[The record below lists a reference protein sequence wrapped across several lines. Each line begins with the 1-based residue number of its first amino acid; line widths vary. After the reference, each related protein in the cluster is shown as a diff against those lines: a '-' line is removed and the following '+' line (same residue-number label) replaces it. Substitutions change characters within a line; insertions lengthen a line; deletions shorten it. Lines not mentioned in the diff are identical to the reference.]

1 MPDEINPMQDM
12 GLTHDKQLICEPQ
25 GFLIRNDCAR
35 MLCGHFI
42 PKGERLYDLI
52 DRYDNITS
60 YVLNRTDIGH
70 SGDAIRMVA
79 PFLVAFGVSDYQAE
93 KFFSENMK
101 LMADAPHVVG
111 YFRDILPSFYDS
123 CMYDHAADALC
134 SLTGLA
140 RESVGCTQ
148 LELDNAASDMSW
160 DERSMLR
167 KIAAELADLPIPTT
181 RYKLNV
187 PMALS
192 KDEVDMVKAL
202 DDVFVRR
209 LQGTS
214 AYDMISEM
222 PAVGANEKAYALLDI
237 RKTTQIDMDGTAYI
251 GGETIDYQALD
262 LVKDGGGLA
271 IAYNGSEF
279 AVHGANVSVI
289 SESSLAGAVLV
300 EQFYD
305 TGIEGVY
312 DLIDH
317 WNRDDLKAYT
327 RYPDPGLMEAMLKEP
342 ELPMVRRITKDNVT
356 EVASESSACR
366 KAIMSSLG
374 NS

>member
-167 KIAAELADLPIPTT
+167 KIAAELADMPIPTT

-271 IAYNGSEF
+271 VAYNGSEF

>member
-271 IAYNGSEF
+271 VAYNGSEF

-342 ELPMVRRITKDNVT
+342 ELPMVRRITKNNVT

>member
-167 KIAAELADLPIPTT
+167 KIAAELADMPIPTT

>member
-111 YFRDILPSFYDS
+111 YFRDVLPSFYDS

-271 IAYNGSEF
+271 VAYNGSEF

-289 SESSLAGAVLV
+289 SESSLAGAVRV

-312 DLIDH
+312 DLVDH
-317 WNRDDLKAYT
+317 WSRDGLKNYT
-327 RYPDPGLMEAMLKEP
+327 KYPDPGLMDAMLREP
-342 ELPMVRRITKDNVT
+342 DLPIVRRITQDNVS
-356 EVASESSACR
+356 EIASESSACR
-366 KAIMSSLG
+366 KAIMSSFG
-374 NS
+374 NQ

>member
-25 GFLIRNDCAR
+25 GFLVRNDCAR

-42 PKGERLYDLI
+42 PRGERLYDLI

-60 YVLNRTDIGH
+60 YVLNRTDVGH
-70 SGDAIRMVA
+70 SADAIRMVA
-79 PFLVAFGVSDYQAE
+79 PFLVAFGASDYQAE
-93 KFFSENMK
+93 KFYSENMK
-101 LMADAPHVVG
+101 LMADAPQVVS
-111 YFRDILPSFYDS
+111 YFRDVLPSFYDS
-123 CMYDHAADALC
+123 CMYSHAADALC

-148 LELDNAASDMSW
+148 LELDSAASDMSW

-167 KIAAELADLPIPTT
+167 KIAAEIADLPLPTT
-181 RYKLNV
+181 RYRLNV
-187 PMALS
+187 PMTLS
-192 KDEVDMVKAL
+192 KDEVDMVEAL

-374 NS
+374 PR